1 MLPVYTKSSSTRIDL
16 NSSRSLKVI
25 SIDTMGAQVM
35 HKCKNTCTYHE
46 ITIDTYK
53 KQSVHY
59 FKVKCFTYIITCR
72 ISTLLVIQILNK

>member
-1 MLPVYTKSSSTRIDL
+1 MLPVYTKSSSTKVDL

-35 HKCKNTCTYHE
+35 HKCKNTCTYQE

-53 KQSVHY
+53 KQSVN
-59 FKVKCFTYIITCR
+59 FKVKCFTYIITCK